1 MVHSDVSLLYIFE
14 RRRGF
19 QTSRDPG

>member
-14 RRRGF
+14 RRRGS

>member
-1 MVHSDVSLLYIFE
+1 MAHSGKFYIFE

-19 QTSRDPG
+19 QTSRSPR